1 VRTATGLFDYI
12 DVHVEALDFD
22 KNSVITST
30 GEVILNSTN
39 FISLTIS
46 EVFRFELSQLEILRT
61 LSR

>member
-1 VRTATGLFDYI
+1 M

-39 FISLTIS
+39 FIPLTIS
-46 EVFRFELSQLEILRT
+46 GVFRLNCPN
-61 LSR
+61 